1 MLVGW
6 KPKSHDANIASVRFR
21 CLAPLQ
27 ELQRQSFGIELYS
40 ADKDA
45 AGAYSAVIFSKLY
58 GAADQ
63 QIAASLATRGVR
75 TILDVSDN
83 HFYNPF
89 DLPEYRQ
96 AGSDMRLMASLVD
109 RVVCCSTHLAG
120 VLTHEA
126 SLKSAPLVVGDAVET
141 MRLPPAAAD
150 PFVPAAGQP
159 FRIVWFGS
167 HGSPNAPSG
176 MEDVL
181 RINRQLAHAAQT
193 RTCELVVVSN
203 KRSKFDALRDRLPI
217 PSSYL
222 EWSDT
227 ALMEAFAGA
236 NLVVVPVTPNPF
248 TKCKSNNRV
257 ATALWHGIPTLADR
271 IPAYDELSEFAVLDD
286 WDFGFEHALGGS
298 REMRLRTAAGATYVR
313 THFNN
318 RNIAAEWR
326 RAIKTVMAQT
336 RKTNAA

>member
-27 ELQRQSFGIELYS
+27 ELQRQSFPVELYS
-40 ADKDA
+40 PEKDA
-45 AGAYSAVIFSKLY
+45 EGAYSAVIFSKLY

-63 QIAASLATRGVR
+63 QAVVRLGTRGVK

-96 AGSDMRLMASLVD
+96 AGSDMRQMARLVD
-109 RVVCCSTHLAG
+109 RVVCCSGHLAG
-120 VLTHEA
+120 ILARETG
-126 SLKSAPLVVGDAVET
+126 LNLAPLVVGDAVES
-141 MRLPPAAAD
+141 MHLPIDALD
-150 PFVPAAGQP
+150 PFASRPDQT

-176 MEDVL
+176 MEDIL
-181 RINRQLAHAAQT
+181 RINKQLAYAAQT
-193 RTCELVVVSN
+193 RACELVIVSN
-203 KRSKFDALRDRLPI
+203 KRSKFDALLGRLPI
-217 PSSYL
+217 PARYI
-222 EWSDT
+222 EWSDA
-227 ALMEAFAGA
+227 ALMEAFAAA

-257 ATALWHGIPTLADR
+257 ATALWHGIPTIADR
-271 IPAYDELSEFAVLDD
+271 IPAYDELSEYAVLDD
-286 WDFGFEHALGGS
+286 WDLGFRHALSGS
-298 REMRLRTAAGATYVR
+298 REMRLRTSAGASYVR
-313 THFNN
+313 ENFNN
-318 RNIAAEWR
+318 RNIAGEWR
-326 RAIKTVMAQT
+326 KAIKTVMSQT
-336 RKTNAA
+336 PKASTA